1 MRRIVL
7 RALTAFGCF
16 LSVVSVFLPFF
27 STGPVFDG
35 NRVYVPE
42 EMPDGVLFWS
52 FMGAERIVGWT
63 GQVVGVV
70 HYGFGDYWRNVGYI
84 GLDMSLLLRM
94 LAAQI
99 LTVLFVVLGL
109 VLRRFSSLWLLLT
122 GVSSVITVS
131 SMWSFGLAIPQGKIE
146 VGFWLTLTSAIL
158 FFAIFAVSS
167 IWTLRERSGVRRS
180 LIAKERGIGR
190 RENKHEVHLD

>member
-1 MRRIVL
+1 ML
-7 RALTAFGCF
+7 RALTVFAGF
-16 LSVVSVFLPFF
+16 LFLVSVFLPFF

-42 EMPDGVLFWS
+42 ERPDGVLFWS

-70 HYGFGDYWRNVGYI
+70 YYGFGDYWRNVGYI
-84 GLDMSLLLRM
+84 GLDVSLLFRM

-109 VLRRFSSLWLLLT
+109 VLRRFSSLWLLLA

-146 VGFWLTLTSAIL
+146 VGFWLAVASAIL
-158 FFAIFAVSS
+158 FLALFIV
-167 IWTLRERSGVRRS
+167 S
-180 LIAKERGIGR
+180 LIWM
-190 RENKHEVHLD
+190 REKPA